1 MKNNMYEDIAKEI
14 LEILKLEIGKDI
26 NEYATHN
33 IAMLIDTRVNSKLQ
47 ELKIKPEIA
56 DIKNKIK
63 IILENLKDKPTIF
76 LCKDNSL
83 NNELYNLYLDCGGKQ
98 SDNI

>member
-1 MKNNMYEDIAKEI
+1 MYEDIAKEI

-26 NEYATHN
+26 NEYVTHN
-33 IAMLIDTRVNSKLQ
+33 IAMLIYTRVNSKLQ

-56 DIKNKIK
+56 GIKNKIK
-63 IILENLKDKPTIF
+63 IILEDLKDKPIIF
-76 LCKDNSL
+76 LCENNTLS
-83 NNELYNLYLDCGGKQ
+83 NELYNLYLDCGGKQ